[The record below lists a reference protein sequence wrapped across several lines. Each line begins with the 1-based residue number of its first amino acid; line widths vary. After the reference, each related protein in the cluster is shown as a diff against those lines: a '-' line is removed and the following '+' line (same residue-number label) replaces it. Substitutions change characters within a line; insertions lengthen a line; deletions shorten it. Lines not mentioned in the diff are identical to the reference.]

1 MGWKVGFGWVVNLGA
16 LCLILLPVL
25 LFLRGLGQLFERH
38 NVILVIFYLVFLFPI
53 AAAHAL
59 LLGLFGQSKKKRLK
73 QAIKEEVDFR
83 LQVEEERAK
92 R

>member
-1 MGWKVGFGWVVNLGA
+1 M
-16 LCLILLPVL
+16 LL
-25 LFLRGLGQLFERH
+25 
-38 NVILVIFYLVFLFPI
+38 
-53 AAAHAL
+53 AHAL

-73 QAIKEEVDFR
+73 QSIKEEVDSQ

>member
-1 MGWKVGFGWVVNLGA
+1 MLS
-16 LCLILLPVL
+16 PVL
-25 LFLRGLGQLFERH
+25 LFLIGLGQLFERH
-38 NVILVIFYLVFLFPI
+38 NVILVIFYIVLLFPT

-73 QAIKEEVDFR
+73 QAIKEEVDFQP
-83 LQVEEERAK
+83 QVEEERAK

>member
-1 MGWKVGFGWVVNLGA
+1 MEGQDFGWVVNLGA

-25 LFLRGLGQLFERH
+25 LLLRGLGQLFERH
-38 NVILVIFYLVFLFPI
+38 NVIIVIFYLVFLFPI

-73 QAIKEEVDFR
+73 QAIKEEVDFQ

>member
-1 MGWKVGFGWVVNLGA
+1 MEGQDFGWVVNLGA

-38 NVILVIFYLVFLFPI
+38 NVILVIFYIVFLFPI

-73 QAIKEEVDFR
+73 QAIKEEVDFQP
-83 LQVEEERAK
+83 QVEEERAK